1 MDETGKTF
9 LDTLPGKVEIKERD
23 QRTPAQ
29 RVVEEA
35 QKILGPGI
43 RVVLAVDRPDQK
55 PGRIAVLHQEGF
67 RAVRWSE
74 LTAKQHRAFDDIIPY
89 HRDDHVRFV
98 DCILMAAKEA
108 VYQARVRRKR
118 AASLE
123 LMRAKADAES
133 PKALERDLGM
143 AGVEVTDKL

>member
-1 MDETGKTF
+1 MDETGKSF
-9 LDTLPGKVEIKERD
+9 VDTLPAKVEIKERD

-43 RVVLAVDRPDQK
+43 RVVLAVDRPDRK

-67 RAVRWSE
+67 RAIRWSE
-74 LTAKQHRAFDDIIPY
+74 LKPKQQRQFDDIIPY

-98 DCILMAAKEA
+98 DCILMAASEA
-108 VYQARVRRKR
+108 VYQDRIRRKR
-118 AASLE
+118 TASVE
-123 LMRAKADAES
+123 LMRAKVNAES